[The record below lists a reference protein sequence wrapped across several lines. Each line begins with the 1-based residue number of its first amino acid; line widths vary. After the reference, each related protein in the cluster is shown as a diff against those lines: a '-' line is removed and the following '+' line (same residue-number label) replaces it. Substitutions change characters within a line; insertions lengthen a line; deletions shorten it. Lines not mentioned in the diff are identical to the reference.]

1 MAIFFVNLLVNKTV
15 ILIISSIDVK
25 LLRTLCCDP
34 HNLVWKSL
42 VLTDEEIV
50 KDAGLPEPT

>member
-1 MAIFFVNLLVNKTV
+1 M

-25 LLRTLCCDP
+25 LIRALCCDP
-34 HNLVWKSL
+34 PDLVWKSL

-50 KDAGLPEPT
+50 KDAALPEPT